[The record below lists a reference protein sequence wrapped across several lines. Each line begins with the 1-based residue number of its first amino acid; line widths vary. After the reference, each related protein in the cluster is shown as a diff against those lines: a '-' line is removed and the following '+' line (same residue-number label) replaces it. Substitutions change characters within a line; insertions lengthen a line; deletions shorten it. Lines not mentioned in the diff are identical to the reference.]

1 MVGDFP
7 QVVMNFNRFSPF
19 FILSPASQRW
29 PTSVHYGGRSAHLHC
44 SSTSTYVIISSTFRP
59 TLEEDDEE
67 EELRSPEGAGVNRVC
82 LFVEHPRAMPL
93 DVKLLES
100 YFVGSIHYNE

>member
-1 MVGDFP
+1 
-7 QVVMNFNRFSPF
+7 
-19 FILSPASQRW
+19 
-29 PTSVHYGGRSAHLHC
+29 
-44 SSTSTYVIISSTFRP
+44 
-59 TLEEDDEE
+59 LEEDDEE